1 MSMGVSIRCLLL
13 ETSSLKSWIVTLQ
26 AVAEA
31 GVGELAVA
39 ATSTSYLIKTEK
51 PYPMPG
57 LSASWAGTIR
67 LCRPLTLNPQPPP
80 FSPHA
85 HYQPHCIHKAII
97 RAYRTAVGA
106 QGFPGATFLWQYRGT
121 TADSS
126 TSKPPS
132 QCLYQTLPTAVTRH
146 RRFCGYISSIT
157 DGGLEAIRGHS
168 CMLDPPHVLPAADAY

>member
-85 HYQPHCIHKAII
+85 PYQ
-97 RAYRTAVGA
+97 
-106 QGFPGATFLWQYRGT
+106 
-121 TADSS
+121 

-168 CMLDPPHVLPAADAY
+168 CMLDPPHVLPADAY